1 MIATLISNI
10 LTLSIFSYI
19 CHIFFENKYSDK
31 TYNYI
36 FLIFCALT
44 SLIHFTTSSKFTF
57 LIMLLSYY
65 LLSLI
70 TFEGSIIGKLII
82 VFIFAINLSAC
93 ELITLKSLLFFY
105 DKSELTVYNNSF
117 AYLLGVVLSNALLFI
132 FSMILKTFYK
142 NYKLNYIP
150 KFSWLIMI
158 LPITTICLILSVN
171 DYYQMSTDTDFN
183 IIILIG
189 LLLSNLV
196 SIYVFHKTITVINKE
211 KELQYELLKGKMEYE
226 TVRNLLQQHNKFL
239 HNIRNQTR
247 NMLNLLE
254 DKNYKELE
262 KYILNIF
269 SQTTRIYNMINSDYE
284 VIDAIINDKIQDLED
299 YEITIRVRLE
309 STNFACKSSDLEKL
323 FRILLDNAILE
334 CQKLD
339 SHMMKNIIIKS
350 KQINDQVAFN
360 MLYTSYTRSDPFIN
374 NQEFTNL
381 IKICDDNHLFYWY
394 EYDVENKVSSITI
407 LFNNVQGDFHEKNK
421 IIC

>member
-132 FSMILKTFYK
+132 FSMILKTF
-142 NYKLNYIP
+142 
-150 KFSWLIMI
+150 
-158 LPITTICLILSVN
+158 
-171 DYYQMSTDTDFN
+171 
-183 IIILIG
+183 
-189 LLLSNLV
+189 
-196 SIYVFHKTITVINKE
+196 
-211 KELQYELLKGKMEYE
+211 
-226 TVRNLLQQHNKFL
+226 
-239 HNIRNQTR
+239 
-247 NMLNLLE
+247 
-254 DKNYKELE
+254 
-262 KYILNIF
+262 
-269 SQTTRIYNMINSDYE
+269 
-284 VIDAIINDKIQDLED
+284 
-299 YEITIRVRLE
+299 
-309 STNFACKSSDLEKL
+309 
-323 FRILLDNAILE
+323 
-334 CQKLD
+334 
-339 SHMMKNIIIKS
+339 
-350 KQINDQVAFN
+350 
-360 MLYTSYTRSDPFIN
+360 
-374 NQEFTNL
+374 
-381 IKICDDNHLFYWY
+381 
-394 EYDVENKVSSITI
+394 
-407 LFNNVQGDFHEKNK
+407 
-421 IIC
+421 